1 MLGLPALSTLCVP
14 GSALTSSLQPADGG
28 MPDTTLHYTKWGGVR
43 VDNVLVTETGLRGK
57 MSEAALSNFF
67 AEFNSTE
74 PCAPAVKVA
83 GGVKLRYCLCDETH
97 VAKTEERSVA
107 LHPDCWGT
115 LQVQAELGP
124 TDIENYKKY
133 TPTERALIVAYAAYP
148 NFAEELNEIVL
159 PSFDTMAEI
168 RGQYPQEQFNFS
180 FLAST
185 VNFNN
190 DDAPIPTLAPTLA
203 KLQLVAETTS
213 WHDLHGTRVKTVFT
227 GNAAP
232 PPMDMYSWYRIATNA
247 TLVNECKARLERSH
261 KYIVDGLAKQQN
273 VSLGA
278 STPTKQS
285 AEGLAKPRVLW
296 LLRDTDRSI
305 INQDDVVQTMREAGA
320 SAITLRKAAHVPLQT
335 LVSDFQNH
343 EIVFAVHGAD
353 MANTVHGPAIEVKRQ
368 VTVQLMPCGSPG
380 GLDDPLAQ
388 RSIISNSKNREYTA
402 SYVSLW
408 TIAHGQPYIE
418 AYTDDFRSCDGVD
431 FRDNFTISTG
441 DRLKKLFELAVQ
453 TFNGNRTGLMKF
465 MPASF
470 DEGSLWFQQAHKL
483 SETCQA
489 ECYTNTLIWGVKCGW
504 SKTCAGCDECGGAS
518 TGTAL
523 KPAGSNASA
532 TGVPEGFTPTA
543 TCQTEC
549 HTYAGDWTVKCKWK
563 DRVNCDG
570 CEECFWRA
578 GGSDSCQA
586 NCYTSV
592 VQDWKEKCKWNDR
605 MHCIGCAECGP
616 NASNT
621 QQPQPQQQA
630 HKLSETCQA

>member
-14 GSALTSSLQPADGG
+14 GSALPSSLQPADGG

-74 PCAPAVKVA
+74 PCAPAVKVD

-168 RGQYPQEQFNFS
+168 RGQYPQEQFNFF
-180 FLAST
+180 FLANTS
-185 VNFNN
+185 FGA
-190 DDAPIPTLAPTLA
+190 APPLAPTLA

-232 PPMDMYSWYRIATNA
+232 PPMDIYSWKRIATNA

-380 GLDDPLAQ
+380 GPND
-388 RSIISNSKNREYTA
+388 RSLISTTKDFEYRA
-402 SYVSLW
+402 SFVSLYP
-408 TIAHGQPYIE
+408 IVHGQPYIE
-418 AYTDDFRSCDGVD
+418 AYADDFRSCDGVD
-431 FRDNFTISTG
+431 FRDNFTISMG

-453 TFNGNRTGLMKF
+453 TLNGNRTGLMKF
-465 MPASF
+465 LPASF
-470 DEGSLWFQQAHKL
+470 DEGSL
-483 SETCQA
+483 
-489 ECYTNTLIWGVKCGW
+489 YGVEPP
-504 SKTCAGCDECGGAS
+504 S
-518 TGTAL
+518 
-523 KPAGSNASA
+523 
-532 TGVPEGFTPTA
+532 GV
-543 TCQTEC
+543 
-549 HTYAGDWTVKCKWK
+549 V
-563 DRVNCDG
+563 R
-570 CEECFWRA
+570 R
-578 GGSDSCQA
+578 
-586 NCYTSV
+586 
-592 VQDWKEKCKWNDR
+592 
-605 MHCIGCAECGP
+605 
-616 NASNT
+616 
-621 QQPQPQQQA
+621 
-630 HKLSETCQA
+630 

>member
-14 GSALTSSLQPADGG
+14 GSALPSSLQPADGG

-43 VDNVLVTETGLRGK
+43 VDNVLVTETGLRGT

-97 VAKTEERSVA
+97 VAKTDSASVA
-107 LHPDCWGT
+107 LHPECWGT
-115 LQVQAELGP
+115 LQVQTELGP
-124 TDIENYKKY
+124 TDIENY
-133 TPTERALIVAYAAYP
+133 TPTERALIVAYGKYP

-168 RGQYPQEQFNFS
+168 RGQYPQEQFNFF

-185 VNFNN
+185 ANFNT

-232 PPMDMYSWYRIATNA
+232 PPMDMYSWARIATNA

-278 STPTKQS
+278 STPTQQS

-368 VTVQLMPCGSPG
+368 VTVQLMPCGSPAG
-380 GLDDPLAQ
+380 PNDHA
-388 RSIISNSKNREYTA
+388 RWIATTKNREYRA
-402 SYVSLW
+402 SFVSLYPLV
-408 TIAHGQPYIE
+408 HGQPYIE

-453 TFNGNRTGLMKF
+453 TFNGNGTGLMKF
-465 MPASF
+465 LPASF
-470 DEGSLWFQQAHKL
+470 DEGSL
-483 SETCQA
+483 
-489 ECYTNTLIWGVKCGW
+489 YGVEPP
-504 SKTCAGCDECGGAS
+504 S
-518 TGTAL
+518 
-523 KPAGSNASA
+523 
-532 TGVPEGFTPTA
+532 GV
-543 TCQTEC
+543 
-549 HTYAGDWTVKCKWK
+549 V
-563 DRVNCDG
+563 R
-570 CEECFWRA
+570 R
-578 GGSDSCQA
+578 
-586 NCYTSV
+586 
-592 VQDWKEKCKWNDR
+592 
-605 MHCIGCAECGP
+605 
-616 NASNT
+616 
-621 QQPQPQQQA
+621 
-630 HKLSETCQA
+630 

>member
-14 GSALTSSLQPADGG
+14 GSALPSSLQPADGG

-43 VDNVLVTETGLRGK
+43 VDNVLVTETGLRGT

-74 PCAPAVKVA
+74 PCAPAVKVD

-97 VAKTEERSVA
+97 VAKTDSASVA
-107 LHPDCWGT
+107 LHPECWGT
-115 LQVQAELGP
+115 LQVQTELGP
-124 TDIENYKKY
+124 TDIENY
-133 TPTERALIVAYAAYP
+133 TPTERALIVAYGKYP

-168 RGQYPQEQFNFS
+168 RGQYPQEQFNFF

-185 VNFNN
+185 ANFNT

-232 PPMDMYSWYRIATNA
+232 PPMDIYSWKRIVTNA

-380 GLDDPLAQ
+380 GPND
-388 RSIISNSKNREYTA
+388 RSLISTTKDFEYRA
-402 SYVSLW
+402 SFVSLYP
-408 TIAHGQPYIE
+408 IVHGQPYIE
-418 AYTDDFRSCDGVD
+418 AYADDFRSCDGVD
-431 FRDNFTISTG
+431 FRDNFTIPTG

-453 TFNGNRTGLMKF
+453 TFNGNGTGLMKF
-465 MPASF
+465 LPASF
-470 DEGSLWFQQAHKL
+470 DEGSL
-483 SETCQA
+483 
-489 ECYTNTLIWGVKCGW
+489 YGVEPP
-504 SKTCAGCDECGGAS
+504 S
-518 TGTAL
+518 
-523 KPAGSNASA
+523 
-532 TGVPEGFTPTA
+532 GV
-543 TCQTEC
+543 
-549 HTYAGDWTVKCKWK
+549 V
-563 DRVNCDG
+563 R
-570 CEECFWRA
+570 R
-578 GGSDSCQA
+578 
-586 NCYTSV
+586 
-592 VQDWKEKCKWNDR
+592 
-605 MHCIGCAECGP
+605 
-616 NASNT
+616 
-621 QQPQPQQQA
+621 
-630 HKLSETCQA
+630 

>member
-133 TPTERALIVAYAAYP
+133 TPTERALIVAYGKYP

-168 RGQYPQEQFNFS
+168 RGQYPQEQFNFF

-185 VNFNN
+185 ANFNT

-232 PPMDMYSWYRIATNA
+232 PPMDFYSWYRIATNA

-368 VTVQLMPCGSPG
+368 VTVQLMPCGSPAG
-380 GLDDPLAQ
+380 PNDHA
-388 RSIISNSKNREYTA
+388 RWIATTKNREYRA
-402 SYVSLW
+402 SFVSLYPLV
-408 TIAHGQPYIE
+408 HGQPYIE

-453 TFNGNRTGLMKF
+453 TFNGNGTGLMKF
-465 MPASF
+465 LPASF
-470 DEGSLWFQQAHKL
+470 DEGSL
-483 SETCQA
+483 
-489 ECYTNTLIWGVKCGW
+489 YGVEPP
-504 SKTCAGCDECGGAS
+504 S
-518 TGTAL
+518 
-523 KPAGSNASA
+523 
-532 TGVPEGFTPTA
+532 GV
-543 TCQTEC
+543 
-549 HTYAGDWTVKCKWK
+549 
-563 DRVNCDG
+563 DR
-570 CEECFWRA
+570 R
-578 GGSDSCQA
+578 
-586 NCYTSV
+586 
-592 VQDWKEKCKWNDR
+592 
-605 MHCIGCAECGP
+605 
-616 NASNT
+616 
-621 QQPQPQQQA
+621 
-630 HKLSETCQA
+630 

>member
-43 VDNVLVTETGLRGK
+43 VDNVLVTETGLRGT

-97 VAKTEERSVA
+97 VAKTEERSVS

-185 VNFNN
+185 VNFIN

-232 PPMDMYSWYRIATNA
+232 PPMDIYSWYRIATNA

-296 LLRDTDRSI
+296 LLREKDRSI

-368 VTVQLMPCGSPG
+368 VTVQLMPCGSPDG
-380 GLDDPLAQ
+380 PNGKPTIAQ
-388 RSIISNSKNREYTA
+388 TKNRNYQA
-402 SYVSLW
+402 SMVSLW
-408 TIAHGQPYIE
+408 TIVHGQPYIE

-465 MPASF
+465 LPE
-470 DEGSLWFQQAHKL
+470 DDDGSLWMPEL
-483 SETCQA
+483 
-489 ECYTNTLIWGVKCGW
+489 
-504 SKTCAGCDECGGAS
+504 
-518 TGTAL
+518 
-523 KPAGSNASA
+523 GSDAA

-543 TCQTEC
+543 TCEKEC
-549 HTYAGDWTVKCKWK
+549 HTYAGDWKEGPDPKCSW
-563 DRVNCDG
+563 NNSEGNGFYCEG
-570 CEECFWRA
+570 CEQCTGVA
-578 GGSDSCQA
+578 AAPVADNS
-586 NCYTSV
+586 T
-592 VQDWKEKCKWNDR
+592 
-605 MHCIGCAECGP
+605 
-616 NASNT
+616 NAT
-621 QQPQPQQQA
+621 A
-630 HKLSETCQA
+630 T

>member
-232 PPMDMYSWYRIATNA
+232 PPMDIYSWYRIATNA

-368 VTVQLMPCGSPG
+368 VTVQLMPCGRAHQ
-380 GLDDPLAQ
+380 LAQ

-408 TIAHGQPYIE
+408 TIVHGQPYIE

-431 FRDNFTISTG
+431 FGDNFTISTG

-470 DEGSLWFQQAHKL
+470 DEGSLWFPLDPQPQPGQQPAGQQPQPQQQAHKL

-518 TGTAL
+518 TGTAANT
-523 KPAGSNASA
+523 PASNATESNA
-532 TGVPEGFTPTA
+532 TS
-543 TCQTEC
+543 
-549 HTYAGDWTVKCKWK
+549 AGD
-563 DRVNCDG
+563 
-570 CEECFWRA
+570 A
-578 GGSDSCQA
+578 A
-586 NCYTSV
+586 N
-592 VQDWKEKCKWNDR
+592 
-605 MHCIGCAECGP
+605 A
-616 NASNT
+616 
-621 QQPQPQQQA
+621 
-630 HKLSETCQA
+630 

>member
-43 VDNVLVTETGLRGK
+43 VDNVLVTETGLRGT

-133 TPTERALIVAYAAYP
+133 TPTERALIVAYAKNLNY
-148 NFAEELNEIVL
+148 AEELNEIVL

-185 VNFNN
+185 VNFSN

-232 PPMDMYSWYRIATNA
+232 PPMDLYSWARIVTNA

-285 AEGLAKPRVLW
+285 AEGVAKPRVLW
-296 LLRDTDRSI
+296 LLREKDRSI
-305 INQDDVVQTMREAGA
+305 INQDDVVQAMREAGA

-368 VTVQLMPCGSPG
+368 VTVQLMPCGSPR
-380 GLDDPLAQ
+380 GLNDQLAQ
-388 RSIISNSKNREYTA
+388 RSIISDSKNREYKA
-402 SYVSLW
+402 NFYSLW
-408 TIAHGQPYIE
+408 TIVRGQPYIE

-470 DEGSLWFQQAHKL
+470 DEGSLWFPLDPQPQPGQQP
-483 SETCQA
+483 
-489 ECYTNTLIWGVKCGW
+489 
-504 SKTCAGCDECGGAS
+504 AGQQPAGQQPAGQQPA
-518 TGTAL
+518 GQQ
-523 KPAGSNASA
+523 PAGSNASA
-532 TGVPEGFTPTA
+532 QGPGVPEGFTPTA
-543 TCQTEC
+543 TCEKEC
-549 HTYAGDWTVKCKWK
+549 HTYAGDWKEGPDPKCSW
-563 DRVNCDG
+563 NNSEGNGFHCEG
-570 CEECFWRA
+570 CEQCTGVA
-578 GGSDSCQA
+578 AAPVADNS
-586 NCYTSV
+586 T
-592 VQDWKEKCKWNDR
+592 
-605 MHCIGCAECGP
+605 
-616 NASNT
+616 NAT
-621 QQPQPQQQA
+621 A
-630 HKLSETCQA
+630 T

>member
-14 GSALTSSLQPADGG
+14 GSALPSSLQPADGG

-43 VDNVLVTETGLRGK
+43 VDNVLVTETGLRGT

-168 RGQYPQEQFNFS
+168 RGQYPQEQFNFF

-185 VNFNN
+185 ANFNT

-232 PPMDMYSWYRIATNA
+232 PPMDMYSWARIATNA

-380 GLDDPLAQ
+380 GPND
-388 RSIISNSKNREYTA
+388 RSLISTTKDFEYRA
-402 SYVSLW
+402 SFVSLYP
-408 TIAHGQPYIE
+408 IVHGQPYIE
-418 AYTDDFRSCDGVD
+418 AYADDFRSCDGVD
-431 FRDNFTISTG
+431 FRDNFTIPTG

-518 TGTAL
+518 TGTAANT
-523 KPAGSNASA
+523 PASNATESNA
-532 TGVPEGFTPTA
+532 TS
-543 TCQTEC
+543 
-549 HTYAGDWTVKCKWK
+549 AGD
-563 DRVNCDG
+563 
-570 CEECFWRA
+570 A
-578 GGSDSCQA
+578 A
-586 NCYTSV
+586 N
-592 VQDWKEKCKWNDR
+592 
-605 MHCIGCAECGP
+605 A
-616 NASNT
+616 
-621 QQPQPQQQA
+621 
-630 HKLSETCQA
+630 

>member
-14 GSALTSSLQPADGG
+14 GSALPSSLQPADGG

-97 VAKTEERSVA
+97 VAKTEERSVS

-124 TDIENYKKY
+124 TDIENY
-133 TPTERALIVAYAAYP
+133 TPTERALIVAYGKYP

-232 PPMDMYSWYRIATNA
+232 PPMDIYSWKRIVTNA

-320 SAITLRKAAHVPLQT
+320 SAITLLKSAHVPLQT

-380 GLDDPLAQ
+380 GPND
-388 RSIISNSKNREYTA
+388 RSLISTTKDFEYRA
-402 SYVSLW
+402 SFVSLYP
-408 TIAHGQPYIE
+408 IVHGQPYIE

-518 TGTAL
+518 TGTAANT
-523 KPAGSNASA
+523 PASNATESNA
-532 TGVPEGFTPTA
+532 TS
-543 TCQTEC
+543 
-549 HTYAGDWTVKCKWK
+549 AGD
-563 DRVNCDG
+563 
-570 CEECFWRA
+570 A
-578 GGSDSCQA
+578 A
-586 NCYTSV
+586 N
-592 VQDWKEKCKWNDR
+592 
-605 MHCIGCAECGP
+605 A
-616 NASNT
+616 
-621 QQPQPQQQA
+621 
-630 HKLSETCQA
+630 